1 MWEKIVSFSLLD
13 TTHGFSTPQRKYP
26 STTPQKNIFK
36 PMEDR
41 ATGFQNFYLP
51 PLKKKKDKIFLFYV
65 SGFFFFQIATSLYL
79 SKIACLRAGT
89 MSICSFF
96 YLSSP
101 AKNSI
106 SRVCQNE

>member
-51 PLKKKKDKIFLFYV
+51 PLKKKKTK
-65 SGFFFFQIATSLYL
+65 FFFFMFLDFF
-79 SKIACLRAGT
+79 
-89 MSICSFF
+89 SF
-96 YLSSP
+96 
-101 AKNSI
+101 
-106 SRVCQNE
+106 R

>member
-51 PLKKKKDKIFLFYV
+51 PLKKKRQNFSFLCFWIFFLSDSYISV
-65 SGFFFFQIATSLYL
+65 SIQNSLLESRDHVYL
-79 SKIACLRAGT
+79 LLLLSFESSKEL
-89 MSICSFF
+89 
-96 YLSSP
+96 
-101 AKNSI
+101 N
-106 SRVCQNE
+106 